1 MIGGEAAAVAAA
13 VAAVVDERDASA
25 NLLVDSRVLDDAS
38 GGEVA
43 AAAAAVAV
51 VTPSVDDPLQT
62 IAGRRDRPDR
72 APEGDSSARRPVA
85 PWRGNL
91 FFALRRRGL
100 AESSGSFANGDPL
113 GMIAGRR
120 DSPDRE
126 SEGDFSARRHLS
138 PPPPLLL
145 LLLLLLL
152 LSLLLL
158 LLLLL

>member
-1 MIGGEAAAVAAA
+1 MIAGRRDRPDRVSEGDNPARRPVAPW
-13 VAAVVDERDASA
+13 RG
-25 NLLVDSRVLDDAS
+25 NLVFALRRRGLAESSESFAI
-38 GGEVA
+38 
-43 AAAAAVAV
+43 
-51 VTPSVDDPLQT
+51 DDPLQT

-126 SEGDFSARRHLS
+126 SEGDISARRHLS
-138 PPPPLLL
+138 PPPLFSLLLWLLL

-152 LSLLLL
+152 L
-158 LLLLL
+158 